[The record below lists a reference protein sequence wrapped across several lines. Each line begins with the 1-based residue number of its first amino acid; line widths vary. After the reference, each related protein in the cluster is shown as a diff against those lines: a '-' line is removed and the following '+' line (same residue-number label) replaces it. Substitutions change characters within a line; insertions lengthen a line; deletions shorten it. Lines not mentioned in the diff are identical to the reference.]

1 VVVTCPL
8 EIRAQLQ
15 VNDAEDEVGMLHFM
29 LSSLK
34 LYRLNTVI

>member
-1 VVVTCPL
+1 MVVVTCFP

-29 LSSLK
+29 VSLK
-34 LYRLNTVI
+34 LPSSFHL